1 MWSEHSTRALSKP
14 IPKSVVLSPAM
25 VSTKIQKMMK
35 HKSSLRPRFE
45 LIADYIMNLH
55 RITIRRWNCTSY
67 KYKRRPQCMKYFI
80 LYVACVGQNSM
91 NLR

>member
-35 HKSSLRPRFE
+35 HKSE
-45 LIADYIMNLH
+45 
-55 RITIRRWNCTSY
+55 
-67 KYKRRPQCMKYFI
+67 
-80 LYVACVGQNSM
+80 V
-91 NLR
+91 